1 MELFHLTVSHS
12 IEFESYIF
20 QFQGFFSIEVA
31 DTIDLYTL
39 QIRGC
44 DIERQV
50 LNVFYILLLIFD
62 NQCFSFYR
70 YFCFIDIFKRT
81 FHPTGI
87 SIGLSE
93 NNVTYRPQIDSGKF
107 AYFTI
112 FTHILCPKRAKGYT

>member
-50 LNVFYILLLIFD
+50 LNVFTF
-62 NQCFSFYR
+62 
-70 YFCFIDIFKRT
+70 FCLYSITNVSPFTVT
-81 FHPTGI
+81 FVLSTYSKGP
-87 SIGLSE
+87 SIRQE
-93 NNVTYRPQIDSGKF
+93 
-107 AYFTI
+107 
-112 FTHILCPKRAKGYT
+112 